1 MFNDLQF
8 CPLYPHVG
16 AQGEKECYT
25 MFHWVAVDVT
35 KYAVEGVMEKP
46 LESQN
51 IIVYR

>member
-1 MFNDLQF
+1 
-8 CPLYPHVG
+8 
-16 AQGEKECYT
+16 

-35 KYAVEGVMEKP
+35 KYADGGVMKP